1 MKLRIPKAL
10 PGDAPR
16 DVGTLWMMRRS
27 GHLVRCALLAW
38 TVDWELRVVVDGETL
53 LSERCPRGAEAFSL
67 AERWRG
73 RMLDQGWQQIVPN
86 LRPGA
91 TGSAPHVT

>member
-1 MKLRIPKAL
+1 MNLRTPKA
-10 PGDAPR
+10 PHGDAPR

-38 TVDWELRVVVDGETL
+38 PIDWELRVVVDGAIL

-67 AERWRG
+67 GERWRG
-73 RMLDQGWQQIVPN
+73 RMLDQGWQQIVP
-86 LRPGA
+86 RGRGGA
-91 TGSAPHVT
+91 AVSVT